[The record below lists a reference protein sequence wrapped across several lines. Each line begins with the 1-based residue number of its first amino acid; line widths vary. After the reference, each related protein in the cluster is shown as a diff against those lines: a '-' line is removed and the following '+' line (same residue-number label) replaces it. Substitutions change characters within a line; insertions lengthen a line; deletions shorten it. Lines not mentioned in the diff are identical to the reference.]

1 MAKNIFVVC
10 EQRDNKIQNVSLE
23 LLGVAVHGA
32 LRVEYYLRYAF
43 AVAQVDENYAAVVA
57 HGLYPAY

>member
-23 LLGVAVHGA
+23 LLGVANELAAVTAVGVA
-32 LRVEYYLRYAF
+32 
-43 AVAQVDENYAAVVA
+43 AVAFLCA
-57 HGLYPAY
+57 GLSLIHI